1 MFRRL
6 QIIFGCGL
14 PLFILEAA
22 AHLFENLHV
31 LVVLA
36 QLVLRHHDAHHQLAL
51 SFGLRKAVDVVV
63 DKFSKFR
70 TI

>member
-1 MFRRL
+1 MFGRL
-6 QIIFGCGL
+6 QIIFGGRL
-14 PLFILEAA
+14 SFFILDAP

-36 QLVLRHHDAHHQLAL
+36 QLVLRHHDAHHQLAV
-51 SFGLRKAVDVVV
+51 SFGLRKAVDVVI